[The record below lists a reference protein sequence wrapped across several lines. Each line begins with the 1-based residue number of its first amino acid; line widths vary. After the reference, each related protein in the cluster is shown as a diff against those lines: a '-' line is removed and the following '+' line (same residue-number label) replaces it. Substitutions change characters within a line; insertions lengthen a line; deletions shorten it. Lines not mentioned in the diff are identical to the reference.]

1 MTWPRRVLPRL
12 LLYPAVLL
20 IAALVVP
27 RWVCGRDSGDY
38 YNGEPDAWLS
48 LADEVAATTEDGIGS
63 DAFFSGSERFDGEW
77 AFGSSQMAVLG
88 LTQVLARYPQKT
100 DEYLPAIE
108 ACIDTMLAPQTR
120 SFATAAWGHDGIAEL
135 DGGEGHA
142 YLGYLNLALGQH
154 RALVPDSRYAPLH
167 DQLSAE
173 LARRVEA
180 SPTMLPETYPGE
192 AYPVDVS
199 SIIASLGV
207 HGRVTGADHSE
218 LIQRWSANFRARYV
232 DADSGLV
239 VQAVHYQTGDPLD
252 QPRASGTA
260 LAAYFL
266 SFADMELSRELYRDG
281 IVPCHRAPLGFGA
294 VKEYAPG
301 SEGGWGD
308 IDSGPVVLSFGTSAT
323 GFTLASARIHQD
335 PRRYRQI
342 VRTAHLFGA
351 PVHRDGRSSYVTGG
365 PLGNAILLA
374 MLTAG
379 GAP

>member
-1 MTWPRRVLPRL
+1 MARTRRILIRL
-12 LLYPAVLL
+12 LLYPAVLV
-20 IAALVVP
+20 IAAMVVP
-27 RWVCGRDSGDY
+27 RWICGRDAADY
-38 YNGEPDAWLS
+38 YTGEPDAWLS
-48 LADEVAATTEDGIGS
+48 LADEVAAATASGIGS
-63 DAFFSGSERFDGEW
+63 DQFFSGSERFDGEW

-88 LTQVLARYPQKT
+88 LSQVLARYPQKT

-108 ACIDTMLAPQTR
+108 ASIETMLDPQTR
-120 SFATAAWGHDGIAEL
+120 AFATSAWEHDGIADLE
-135 DGGEGHA
+135 GGEGHA

-154 RALVPDSRYAPLH
+154 RALVPDSRYAELH

-199 SIIASLGV
+199 SIIGSLGL
-207 HGRVTGADHSE
+207 HARVTGADHSE
-218 LIQRWSANFRARYV
+218 LIQRWSATFRTRYV
-232 DADSGLV
+232 DHDSGLV
-239 VQAVHYQTGDPLD
+239 IQAVHYLTGDPLD
-252 QPRASGTA
+252 QPRASGTG

-266 SFADMELSRELYRDG
+266 SFADLELSRELYEDG

-294 VKEYAPG
+294 VKEYPPG
-301 SEGGWGD
+301 SAGGWGD
-308 IDSGPVVLSFGTSAT
+308 IDSGPVVLSFGTSST
-323 GFTLASARIHQD
+323 GFALASARIHED
-335 PRRYRQI
+335 PRRYEQI

-351 PVHRDGRSSYVTGG
+351 PVDRGGRTRYVTGG